1 MNFSIMRVK
10 ALFIKEIKDCY
21 RNPLTLIS
29 FTMPIIIIL
38 LFCIVSNI
46 KPNKSN
52 IFLLSIALNYSIV
65 FIIPSVSSLV
75 SEEKEKN
82 TLTVLTLSC
91 ITPIEFIISKFLLPF
106 IISLINILIT
116 LIIFR
121 INTNFFPEILT
132 IELAYIISAILIGSI
147 IGILSD
153 TIATATVI
161 SMFFLLIL
169 LLIPSISSFNHMA
182 NATANFLGS
191 YHSKLVIDNITKG
204 YSLLYSKYSLFIIL
218 MWIIIPLCTFILIY
232 NKKPLA

>member
-1 MNFSIMRVK
+1 MNFSMIRVK
-10 ALFIKEIKDCY
+10 ALFMKELKDCY

-38 LFCIVSNI
+38 LFGIVSNI

-52 IFLLSIALNYSIV
+52 IFLLSIALNYSTV
-65 FIIPSVSSLV
+65 FIIPSISSLV
-75 SEEKEKN
+75 SEEKEKS
-82 TLTVLTLSC
+82 TLTVLTLSS

-121 INTNFFPEILT
+121 ININFFPEILI

-153 TIATATVI
+153 TVATATVI
-161 SMFFLLIL
+161 SIFFLLVL
-169 LLIPSISSFNHMA
+169 LLIPSISSFNYMA
-182 NATANFLGS
+182 NTTANFLVS

-218 MWIIIPLCTFILIY
+218 MWIVIPLFAFILIY